1 MLKKQQENTIK
12 KRRKENRHLDENHSL
27 MQGIVSEPQQITSGI
42 IKQAK
47 SVENLQ
53 GKKKK
58 KMLHKYMFFIF
69 NLNTV

>member
-12 KRRKENRHLDENHSL
+12 KRRKENRHLDENDSL
-27 MQGIVSEPQQITSGI
+27 MHGAVSEPQQITSGI

-58 KMLHKYMFFIF
+58 KMLHTCF
-69 NLNTV
+69 L

>member
-53 GKKKK
+53 GKKRK
-58 KMLHKYMFFIF
+58 KMLHIPHARKI
-69 NLNTV
+69 